1 MRGFVAAA
9 QGRRSN
15 EGRTDERHFVD
26 AIATLLATTDGDEDE
41 DMWQFANNGPLY
53 WTKRDCSPLVPQ
65 SPRFFFPSF
74 FRLPRQIFLAFPSLA
89 CIVPFLSVSPEGIVL
104 ASIPA
109 SSFPPSLASPRT
121 TDPFP
126 CKLYVKWRTFIP
138 AARTRR
144 NTPYKTREHPSPLP
158 HVHTAL
164 MGVKREFWLAGCS
177 SVPLP
182 PLTDRLGEAEE
193 RGDGGH

>member
-1 MRGFVAAA
+1 MWLPLKDGGATRD
-9 QGRRSN
+9 
-15 EGRTDERHFVD
+15 GRTDERHFVD

-109 SSFPPSLASPRT
+109 SSFPLRGQRTPFHANYMLSGGLLSRQPEHTGTRLIKLGNIPPHSLM
-121 TDPFP
+121 
-126 CKLYVKWRTFIP
+126 FIP
-138 AARTRR
+138 HSWA
-144 NTPYKTREHPSPLP
+144 
-158 HVHTAL
+158 
-164 MGVKREFWLAGCS
+164 
-177 SVPLP
+177 
-182 PLTDRLGEAEE
+182 
-193 RGDGGH
+193 

>member
-1 MRGFVAAA
+1 MGP
-9 QGRRSN
+9 N
-15 EGRTDERHFVD
+15 EGICGCRSRTEEQRG
-26 AIATLLATTDGDEDE
+26 TDGRTNVISL
-41 DMWQFANNGPLY
+41 MLSQLFWRRRTAMRTKTCGNSPTMGPSIGQRGTALLLS
-53 WTKRDCSPLVPQ
+53 RSP
-65 SPRFFFPSF
+65 PRFFFPSF
-74 FRLPRQIFLAFPSLA
+74 FRLPRQIFLAFPSARMHCSL
-89 CIVPFLSVSPEGIVL
+89 PPSVSPEGIVL

-138 AARTRR
+138 AARTHR

-177 SVPLP
+177 SVPLSLP
-182 PLTDRLGEAEE
+182 
-193 RGDGGH
+193 

>member
-1 MRGFVAAA
+1 MAIRQQWAPSIG
-9 QGRRSN
+9 QRRTALFS
-15 EGRTDERHFVD
+15 H
-26 AIATLLATTDGDEDE
+26 
-41 DMWQFANNGPLY
+41 
-53 WTKRDCSPLVPQ
+53 SP
-65 SPRFFFPSF
+65 SSFFFPSF
-74 FRLPRQIFLAFPSLA
+74 FRLPRQIFLAFPSARMHCSLPL
-89 CIVPFLSVSPEGIVL
+89 CVSPEGIVL

-138 AARTRR
+138 AARTHR

-177 SVPLP
+177 SVALP
-182 PLTDRLGEAEE
+182 PSPDRPFRGGGGKRRWRALKFWQSLMRSEEQKVERE
-193 RGDGGH
+193 RGGEKQEQI

>member
-1 MRGFVAAA
+1 MAIRQQWAPLLDK
-9 QGRRSN
+9 
-15 EGRTDERHFVD
+15 EG
-26 AIATLLATTDGDEDE
+26 LLSSCPAVPALFLPFFLSSPE
-41 DMWQFANNGPLY
+41 ANLLSFSFP
-53 WTKRDCSPLVPQ
+53 RMHCS
-65 SPRFFFPSF
+65 
-74 FRLPRQIFLAFPSLA
+74 LPP
-89 CIVPFLSVSPEGIVL
+89 SVSPEGIVL

>member
-1 MRGFVAAA
+1 MWLPLKDGGATRH
-9 QGRRSN
+9 
-15 EGRTDERHFVD
+15 GRTNVISLMLSQLFWRRRT
-26 AIATLLATTDGDEDE
+26 AMRTKTCGNSPTMGPSIGQRGTALL
-41 DMWQFANNGPLY
+41 LS
-53 WTKRDCSPLVPQ
+53 RSP
-65 SPRFFFPSF
+65 PRFFFPSF

-138 AARTRR
+138 AARTHR

-182 PLTDRLGEAEE
+182 PLTDRLGEKEE